1 MLARRLI
8 IPLLLTFLSLCEM
21 QAQTRSQAEQIKD
34 FYACYMKAIET
45 CNQKEENRLLQD
57 FLTPEMQ
64 EKKGRLVQVTGSDP
78 LLRAQDV
85 SDYGRQ
91 SLACRHLDGSWYE
104 VSYRWDESDTVGIK
118 IPVRIKTDA
127 KGKTRICYVT
137 PYWGGSSYGD
147 SLLDIAEQTVDDGKD
162 AETFVATFFKTYAY
176 NYVKMQPT
184 LEQELGLLRQT
195 YCTADMQGKYN
206 ALSRQYM
213 DDASPV
219 DPLIGCAD
227 FDAFWYSS
235 LRVKPLGKNWF
246 ELSYNADAN
255 GWSIHV
261 KVMVSEHNGK
271 YRISDLEKLKFKV

>member
-1 MLARRLI
+1 MFARRII

-21 QAQTRSQAEQIKD
+21 QAQTRSQAEEIKD

-45 CNQKEENRLLQD
+45 CNQKEENKLLQD

-85 SDYGRQ
+85 SEYGRQ

-184 LEQELGLLRQT
+184 LEQELRLLRQT

-246 ELSYNADAN
+246 EVSYNADAN

-261 KVMVSEHNGK
+261 KVMVSEQNGK
-271 YRISDLEKLKFKV
+271 YRISDLE

>member
-45 CNQKEENRLLQD
+45 CNQKEENKLLQD
-57 FLTPEMQ
+57 CLTPEMQ

-85 SDYGRQ
+85 SEYGRQ

-206 ALSRQYM
+206 ALSQQYM

-261 KVMVSEHNGK
+261 KVMVSEQNGK
-271 YRISDLEKLKFKV
+271 YRISDLE

>member
-1 MLARRLI
+1 MFARRII

-45 CNQKEENRLLQD
+45 CNQKEENKLLQD

-206 ALSRQYM
+206 ALSQQYM

-246 ELSYNADAN
+246 EVSYNADAN

-261 KVMVSEHNGK
+261 KVMVSEQNGK
-271 YRISDLEKLKFKV
+271 YRISDLE

>member
-34 FYACYMKAIET
+34 FHACYMKAIET

-85 SDYGRQ
+85 SEYGRQ

-206 ALSRQYM
+206 ALSQQYM
-213 DDASPV
+213 DDGSPV

-261 KVMVSEHNGK
+261 KVMVSEQNGK
-271 YRISDLEKLKFKV
+271 YRISDLE

>member
-1 MLARRLI
+1 MLTRRII

-45 CNQKEENRLLQD
+45 CNQKEENKLLQD

-85 SDYGRQ
+85 SEYGRQ

-206 ALSRQYM
+206 ALSQQYM

-261 KVMVSEHNGK
+261 KVMVSEQNGK
-271 YRISDLEKLKFKV
+271 YRISDLE

>member
-1 MLARRLI
+1 MLTRRII

-45 CNQKEENRLLQD
+45 CNQKEENKLLQD

-85 SDYGRQ
+85 SDYGRH

-104 VSYRWDESDTVGIK
+104 VSYRWDESYTVGIK

-195 YCTADMQGKYN
+195 YCTTDMQGKYN
-206 ALSRQYM
+206 ALSQQDM

-261 KVMVSEHNGK
+261 KVMVSEQNGK
-271 YRISDLEKLKFKV
+271 CRISDLK

>member
-1 MLARRLI
+1 MLARRII

-45 CNQKEENRLLQD
+45 CNQKEENKLLQD

-206 ALSRQYM
+206 ALSQQYM

-261 KVMVSEHNGK
+261 KVMVSEQNGK
-271 YRISDLEKLKFKV
+271 YRISDLE

>member
-1 MLARRLI
+1 MLARRII

-206 ALSRQYM
+206 ALSQQYM
-213 DDASPV
+213 DDGSPV

-261 KVMVSEHNGK
+261 KVMVSEQNGK
-271 YRISDLEKLKFKV
+271 YRISDLE

>member
-1 MLARRLI
+1 MLARRII
-8 IPLLLTFLSLCEM
+8 IPLLLTFLSLFEM

-45 CNQKEENRLLQD
+45 CNQKEENKLLQD

-206 ALSRQYM
+206 ALSQQYM

-261 KVMVSEHNGK
+261 KVMVSEQNGK
-271 YRISDLEKLKFKV
+271 YRISDLE

>member
-1 MLARRLI
+1 MLARRII

-45 CNQKEENRLLQD
+45 CNQKEENKLLQD

-206 ALSRQYM
+206 ALSQQYM

-235 LRVKPLGKNWF
+235 LRVIPLGKNWF
-246 ELSYNADAN
+246 EVSYNADAN

-261 KVMVSEHNGK
+261 KVTRATCTRARAV
-271 YRISDLEKLKFKV
+271 

>member
-1 MLARRLI
+1 MFARSII

-21 QAQTRSQAEQIKD
+21 QAQTRSQAEEIKD

-45 CNQKEENRLLQD
+45 CNQKEENKLLQD

-64 EKKGRLVQVTGSDP
+64 EKKGRLVQVTDSDP

-85 SDYGRQ
+85 SEYGRQ
-91 SLACRHLDGSWYE
+91 SLACRHLEGSWYE

-184 LEQELGLLRQT
+184 LEQELGMLRQT

-255 GWSIHV
+255 GWNVRV
-261 KVMVSEHNGK
+261 KVMVSEQNGHC
-271 YRISDLEKLKFKV
+271 RISDLK

>member
-1 MLARRLI
+1 MLTRRII

-45 CNQKEENRLLQD
+45 CNQKEENKLLQD

-206 ALSRQYM
+206 ALSQQYM

-261 KVMVSEHNGK
+261 KVMVSEQNGK
-271 YRISDLEKLKFKV
+271 YRISDLE

>member
-1 MLARRLI
+1 MLTRII

-21 QAQTRSQAEQIKD
+21 QAQTMSQAEQIKD

-45 CNQKEENRLLQD
+45 CNQKEENKLLQD

-85 SDYGRQ
+85 SEYGRQ
-91 SLACRHLDGSWYE
+91 SLACRHLEGSWYE
-104 VSYRWDESDTVGIK
+104 VSYRWDESDTIGIK
-118 IPVRIKTDA
+118 IPVRVQTDA

-195 YCTADMQGKYN
+195 YCTTDMQGKYN
-206 ALSRQYM
+206 ALSQQDM

-261 KVMVSEHNGK
+261 KVMVSEQNGK
-271 YRISDLEKLKFKV
+271 CRISDLK

>member
-1 MLARRLI
+1 MLTRRII

-45 CNQKEENRLLQD
+45 CNQKEENKLLQD

-137 PYWGGSSYGD
+137 PYWVGSSYGD

-206 ALSRQYM
+206 ALSQQYM

-261 KVMVSEHNGK
+261 KVMVSEQNGK
-271 YRISDLEKLKFKV
+271 YRISDLE

>member
-1 MLARRLI
+1 MLARRII

-45 CNQKEENRLLQD
+45 CNQKEENKLLQD

-85 SDYGRQ
+85 SEYGRQ

-206 ALSRQYM
+206 ALSQQYM
-213 DDASPV
+213 DDGGPM

-246 ELSYNADAN
+246 EVSYNADAN

-261 KVMVSEHNGK
+261 KVMVSEQNGK
-271 YRISDLEKLKFKV
+271 YRISDLE

>member
-85 SDYGRQ
+85 SEYGRQ

-206 ALSRQYM
+206 ALSQQYM
-213 DDASPV
+213 DDGSPV

-261 KVMVSEHNGK
+261 KVMVSEQNGK
-271 YRISDLEKLKFKV
+271 YRISDLE

>member
-1 MLARRLI
+1 MLTRRII

-45 CNQKEENRLLQD
+45 CNQKEENKLLQD

-85 SDYGRQ
+85 SEYGRQ
-91 SLACRHLDGSWYE
+91 SLACRQLDGSWYE

-206 ALSRQYM
+206 TLSQQYM
-213 DDASPV
+213 DDGGPM

-261 KVMVSEHNGK
+261 KVMVSEQNGK
-271 YRISDLEKLKFKV
+271 YRISDLE

>member
-1 MLARRLI
+1 
-8 IPLLLTFLSLCEM
+8 M
-21 QAQTRSQAEQIKD
+21 QAQTKSQAEQIKE
-34 FYACYMKAIET
+34 FYACYMKAVET
-45 CNQKEENRLLQD
+45 CNQKEETELLQD

-85 SDYGRQ
+85 SEYGRQ
-91 SLACRHLDGSWYE
+91 SLACRHLEGSWYE
-104 VSYRWDESDTVGIK
+104 VSYRWDESDTIGIK
-118 IPVRIKTDA
+118 IPVRVQTDA

-206 ALSRQYM
+206 ALSQQYM
-213 DDASPV
+213 DDGGPM

-261 KVMVSEHNGK
+261 KVMVSEQNGK
-271 YRISDLEKLKFKV
+271 YRISDLE

>member
-1 MLARRLI
+1 MFARRII

-21 QAQTRSQAEQIKD
+21 QSQTRSQAEQIKD

-45 CNQKEENRLLQD
+45 CNQKEENKLLQD
-57 FLTPEMQ
+57 CLTPEMQ

-85 SDYGRQ
+85 SEYGRQ

-127 KGKTRICYVT
+127 RGKTRICYVT

-206 ALSRQYM
+206 ALSQQYM
-213 DDASPV
+213 DDGSPV

-261 KVMVSEHNGK
+261 KVMVSEQNGK
-271 YRISDLEKLKFKV
+271 YRISDLE

>member
-1 MLARRLI
+1 MLTRRII

-45 CNQKEENRLLQD
+45 CNQKEENKLLQD

-206 ALSRQYM
+206 ALSQQYM

-261 KVMVSEHNGK
+261 KVMVSEQNGK
-271 YRISDLEKLKFKV
+271 CRISDLK

>member
-1 MLARRLI
+1 MFARRII

-45 CNQKEENRLLQD
+45 CNQKEENKLLQD

-184 LEQELGLLRQT
+184 LEQELRLLRQT

-206 ALSRQYM
+206 ALSQQYM

-246 ELSYNADAN
+246 EVSYNADAN

-261 KVMVSEHNGK
+261 KVMVSEQNGK
-271 YRISDLEKLKFKV
+271 YRISDLE